1 MSQLGYA
8 HLHRSLGLSVFEPD
22 RPARTAS
29 VTRVTPSADA
39 LLIPAHVAP
48 QSDDVLAHLLFA
60 LKHEGVNLQILS
72 QALQKIPAVSM
83 LELIRAAPSG
93 VYVRTACFLWEAFNG
108 QELKDLPTITG
119 PTVDLFDPGKYI
131 TGPGTRNAKWRVNFN
146 GLGSMQYCVT
156 VERTPMIE
164 GLLALDILTSAEAFL
179 SHLGPAASDR
189 AMSWAYLHET
199 QNSFAIER
207 ETPTANKA
215 EAFVDLLRQAHQVRL
230 LDEAYLVELQN
241 ATITNPLDRAVEY
254 RNQQNWLRGP
264 LRGAPGITYVPP
276 PPEMVPALMK
286 ALLAF
291 ANSAPRKIDPLVC
304 AAITSF
310 GFVFIH
316 PFMDG
321 NGRLSRFLFHHA
333 LCQSGRLSNGL
344 LLPVSVAMKRNEEAY
359 LKALKSFSA
368 PARKRWDVRW
378 IGDDDYDMRFSADD
392 TVYRF
397 WNATV
402 CVEFGLEMARQ
413 ALDRDLKDETEFL
426 GKYDTIVNAINDRF
440 DVRGNDLTTLVLS
453 CLQNNGKI
461 SANRRKKFEL
471 TVPASVFGAIEEAW
485 SELAKRFVSPL

>member
-1 MSQLGYA
+1 MGQLGYA
-8 HLHRSLGLSVFEPD
+8 HLHSSLGLSAFEPD
-22 RPARTAS
+22 RPARTAA

-39 LLIPAHVAP
+39 VLIPAHVAP

-72 QALQKIPAVSM
+72 QALQKIPAPAMVDA
-83 LELIRAAPSG
+83 IKAAPSG
-93 VYVRTACFLWEAFNG
+93 VYVRSACFLWEAFNV
-108 QELKDLPTITG
+108 QALPDLPAITG
-119 PTVDLFDPGKYI
+119 PTVDLFDAGKYI
-131 TGPGTRNAKWRVNFN
+131 TGPGIRNAKWRVNFN
-146 GLGSMQYCVT
+146 GLGSLQYCAT
-156 VERTPMIE
+156 VERTPLIE
-164 GLLALDILTSAEAFL
+164 ALLASNILASAEAFV
-179 SHLGPAASDR
+179 SQLGPAATDR

-199 QNSFAIER
+199 QSSFAIER
-207 ETPTANKA
+207 ETPSANKA
-215 EAFVDLLRQAHQVRL
+215 EAFVDLLRQAHQVRG

-241 ATITNPLDRAVEY
+241 ATLTNPLDRAVEY

-276 PPEMVPALMK
+276 PPAMVPALMEG
-286 ALLAF
+286 LLAF
-291 ANSAPRKIDPLVC
+291 ANAAPGKVDALVC

-321 NGRLSRFLFHHA
+321 NGRLSRFLFHQA
-333 LCQSGRLSNGL
+333 LCQSGRLRHGL

-378 IGDDDYDMRFSADD
+378 IGDDDYDMRFLSDD
-392 TVYRF
+392 SLYRF
-397 WNATV
+397 WNATA

-413 ALDRDLKDETEFL
+413 ALDTDLKDETEFL
-426 GKYDTIVNAINDRF
+426 ARFDAIVKAINDRF
-440 DVRGNDLTTLVLS
+440 DVRGSELTTLVLS
-453 CLQNNGKI
+453 CLQNKGKV

-471 TVPASVFGAIEEAW
+471 TVPAPVFDAIEEAW
-485 SELAKRFVSPL
+485 SELP